1 MWIFSYVIVGIMRN
15 ILKHVQDRRNTML
28 ESIVMDRNLVGYLRS
43 SRQLSF
49 CFFAFSLT
57 YVVLA
62 NWYFIHVRFRLN
74 QILLYPTLIL
84 LIDSTAVLVSSS
96 RIKNRLHYYFNNNID
111 DMSPVYWVDTV
122 SNFVKSTLKIWHFSA
137 FLRSFYRAS
146 NNLFEVFISP
156 WIISVVS

>member
-84 LIDSTAVLVSSS
+84 LIDSTDV
-96 RIKNRLHYYFNNNID
+96 
-111 DMSPVYWVDTV
+111 
-122 SNFVKSTLKIWHFSA
+122 
-137 FLRSFYRAS
+137 
-146 NNLFEVFISP
+146 
-156 WIISVVS
+156 